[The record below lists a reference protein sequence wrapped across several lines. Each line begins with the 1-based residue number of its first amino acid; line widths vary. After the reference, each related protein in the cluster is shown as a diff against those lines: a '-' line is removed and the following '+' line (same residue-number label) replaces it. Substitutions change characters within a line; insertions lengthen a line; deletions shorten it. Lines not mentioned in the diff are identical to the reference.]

1 MNRGFLSSVVNTR
14 AYMEA
19 EKEWV
24 VELQRYHRYWYDL
37 IVNSHEVA
45 EYFDSRQL
53 IVDYLKRVKAEV
65 EAGLEKRFVYFICSR
80 ERVRFNT
87 KRSPSYNPLTRATKL
102 HLLIG
107 KNQTKKTI
115 RCRFFD
121 EQRRKFHKPDIEVS
135 EKYITIRNAEGNL
148 FTQSIHD
155 FLENANISVGLDSR
169 VEYVGYT
176 KNPELRPT
184 NGKHTGLSHILHRLA
199 DNGRDSFIYFNLFK
213 IITKA
218 TNQKFMLNFAMANAM
233 TDEIDVEMEGK
244 ILEKC
249 FIFYFDA
256 AGQDRNKKNE
266 LAELKKNLQ
275 RLSTD
280 QNIKKIHVHYEFE
293 KPTEYGV
300 LSSSQISPNLQ
311 HIFTIQKTEHGFEI
325 THEDGQARSFS

>member
-1 MNRGFLSSVVNTR
+1 MNRGFLSSVVNTK
-14 AYMEA
+14 AYIEA

-37 IVNSHEVA
+37 IVNRHEVA

-87 KRSPSYNPLTRATKL
+87 KRAPSYNHITRATKL

-115 RCRFFD
+115 RCSFFD
-121 EQRRKFHKPDIEVS
+121 EQREKFYKPDIEVS
-135 EKYITIRNAEGNL
+135 EKYITIKDAEGNL
-148 FTQSIHD
+148 FTQSVHD
-155 FLENANISVGLDSR
+155 FLENVKISVGLDSR

-176 KNPELRPT
+176 KNPESRPT
-184 NGKHTGLSHILHRLA
+184 NGKHSGLSDMLHRLA

-213 IITKA
+213 ITTKA
-218 TNQKFMLNFAMANAM
+218 NNQKFMLNFAVANAI
-233 TDEIDVEMEGK
+233 TDEIDVELEGK

-266 LAELKKNLQ
+266 LAELKTNLQ
-275 RLSTD
+275 GLSED
-280 QNIKKIHVHYEFE
+280 QNIKKIHFHYEFE
-293 KPTEYGV
+293 DPTEYGV
-300 LSSSQISPNLQ
+300 LSSSQISPNSQ
-311 HIFTIQKTEHGFEI
+311 HSFTIQKTEHGVEI
-325 THEDGQARSFS
+325 THKDGQVRVFP